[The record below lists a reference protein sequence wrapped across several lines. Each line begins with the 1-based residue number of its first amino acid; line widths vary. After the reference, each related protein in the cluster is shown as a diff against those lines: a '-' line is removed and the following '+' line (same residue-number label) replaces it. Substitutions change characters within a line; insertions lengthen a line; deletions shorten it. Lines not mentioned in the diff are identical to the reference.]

1 MPAFDPRGGRRI
13 FWTIEYDAEGVAII
27 ADDLKGLRDRCIWL
41 MHWCFVSDS
50 PEAPSKR
57 RPREGQHRGRFHEQ
71 IEQVRL

>member
-1 MPAFDPRGGRRI
+1 
-13 FWTIEYDAEGVAII
+13 
-27 ADDLKGLRDRCIWL
+27 LRDRCIWL